1 MSRYLI
7 HYEKNMLA
15 LDKHDYHPQS
25 ISNFVGNI
33 FIEFVIKIGI
43 CLEDF
48 FFFFFFLLE
57 KLFSLS
63 LLFFLN
69 SMGIF
74 LNILY

>member
-1 MSRYLI
+1 
-7 HYEKNMLA
+7 MLA

-48 FFFFFFLLE
+48 FFFFFFFVGE
-57 KLFSLS
+57 TIFS
-63 LLFFLN
+63 FFVIFSQLN
-69 SMGIF
+69 GNF
-74 LNILY
+74 FKYFILIVWFF

>member
-1 MSRYLI
+1 
-7 HYEKNMLA
+7 MLA

-48 FFFFFFLLE
+48 FFFFFFVGE
-57 KLFSLS
+57 TIFS
-63 LLFFLN
+63 FFVIFSQLN
-69 SMGIF
+69 GNFFKYFILIVWIF
-74 LNILY
+74 LI